1 MPLFFLGGG
10 AREAIQIVCQD
21 DMLQIWWQC
30 IWGRKSGNWGP
41 CDLWVYDL
49 PNSTFGQLLFPFPVP
64 VSSWREKASPT
75 KQVMVLMVTTTL
87 LLGRGGNP
95 NYNIW
100 IHIIFVFLLRVVPV
114 AQWPEKDCMEAWV
127 NFECGKNTGKL
138 ILRGVVQNVTLR
150 AVNLHEQKGLQ

>member
-1 MPLFFLGGG
+1 MPLVVGEHTELYRLFVRTTCCKFGGSAFG
-10 AREAIQIVCQD
+10 VC
-21 DMLQIWWQC
+21 WHK
-30 IWGRKSGNWGP
+30 GRKSWNWGP
-41 CDLWVYDL
+41 CDL
-49 PNSTFGQLLFPFPVP
+49 PNSTFCQLLFPFPVP

-75 KQVMVLMVTTTL
+75 KQVVVLMVTITL

-100 IHIIFVFLLRVVPV
+100 IHIIFVFLLRAVPV